1 MQNTILRNAIAVVVV
16 DFALDSTRLDVRK
29 KSQTNLA
36 VTEGGAPYENPK
48 EPRRSPK
55 FENGERK
62 TINSTYK
69 SIRDENY
76 ENSWNNNCSFF
87 CEIVKQK

>member
-55 FENGERK
+55 FENGACK
-62 TINSTYK
+62 TRNNTYK
-69 SIRDENY
+69 IRDEKY
-76 ENSWNNNCSFF
+76 ENNGNNNC
-87 CEIVKQK
+87 